1 MSYPVA
7 TLLSLTFLATSAGVT
22 SSLAVSND
30 DEASQRYSFQTI
42 AGGTLRMDRQS
53 GIVEL
58 CDKQGADWVCS
69 DLKELQNAQDQQA
82 ALLDEI
88 TRLANLNAM
97 QSKQMQDLRQQLD
110 SLSQRLAKLESHPS
124 DEAMQ
129 PKSPNAQQLPKTPV
143 PVEPDKGL
151 TEQDEEGAHFEEFL
165 DRSERLF
172 RHFFGL
178 VKEFKRDLA
187 DERA

>member
-7 TLLSLTFLATSAGVT
+7 TLLSLTLLAASVGV
-22 SSLAVSND
+22 SSSFAVSND
-30 DEASQRYSFQTI
+30 DDAKRYSFQKI
-42 AGGTLRMDRQS
+42 EGGTLRMDRQS
-53 GIVEL
+53 GAVEL
-58 CDKQGADWVCS
+58 CDKKGADWICS
-69 DLKELQNAQDQQA
+69 DLKELQEAQDQQT
-82 ALLDEI
+82 ALLNEI
-88 TRLANLNAM
+88 TRLANLNEK

-110 SLSQRLAKLESHPS
+110 SLSERLAKLEAKPAT
-124 DEAMQ
+124 ETVK
-129 PKSPNAQQLPKTPV
+129 PKSPAAQKLPKAPV
-143 PVEPDKGL
+143 PAEPDEGL
-151 TEQDEEGAHFEEFL
+151 SEQDEDSAHFEEFL

>member
-7 TLLSLTFLATSAGVT
+7 TLLSLTLLAASAGVAP
-22 SSLAVSND
+22 SWAVSSD
-30 DEASQRYSFQTI
+30 DEASQRYSFQKI
-42 AGGTLRMDRQS
+42 EGGTLRMDRQS
-53 GIVEL
+53 GAVEL
-58 CDKQGADWVCS
+58 CDKKGADWICS
-69 DLKELQNAQDQQA
+69 DLKELRDAQDQQT

-88 TRLANLNAM
+88 TRLANLNET
-97 QSKQMQDLRQQLD
+97 QSKQMQDLRQQLGG
-110 SLSQRLAKLESHPS
+110 LSERLAKLEAKPV
-124 DEAMQ
+124 DEAAE
-129 PKSPNAQQLPKTPV
+129 PKGSDAQTLPKIPAPAET
-143 PVEPDKGL
+143 EEGL
-151 TEQDEEGAHFEEFL
+151 SEQDEDSAHFEEFL